1 MSGLQNFVRDI
12 APVHPWDPEVARAPL
27 TLSTVG
33 VLWDPL

>member
-27 TLSTVG
+27 ILSTVG
-33 VLWDPL
+33 ILWDPL